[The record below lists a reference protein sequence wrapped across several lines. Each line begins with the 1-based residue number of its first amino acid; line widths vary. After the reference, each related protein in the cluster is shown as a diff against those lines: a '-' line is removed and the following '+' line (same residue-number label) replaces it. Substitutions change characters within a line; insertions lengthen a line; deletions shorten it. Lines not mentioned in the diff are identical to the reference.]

1 MASAREKA
9 EKARYK
15 PSKKK
20 TTTKKKKVTMQS
32 AREKAASSFT
42 PKKTTTSKKIG
53 TGKSYKPTR
62 KIPKSFTKGSGLDE
76 LTPTEFKKI
85 FGKSKRETY
94 NEINTTYSNEG
105 LRADTLI
112 AAMQGMRRKIKSY
125 MKNKK

>member
-1 MASAREKA
+1 MASAREKTEA
-9 EKARYK
+9 ARYK
-15 PSKKK
+15 PSKNK

-32 AREKAASSFT
+32 AREKAASSFV

-62 KIPKSFTKGSGLDE
+62 KIPKSFTKGSGFDE

-85 FGKSKRETY
+85 FGKSKQQKV
-94 NEINTTYSNEG
+94 NEINTTYDSEG
-105 LRADTLI
+105 AFTPVFI